1 MIKKTKL
8 RFRRRPLV
16 AAVVLATLTIMALI
30 TTPLVREDT
39 LLDWAVD
46 GVGFTLYVAGLT
58 FRLWATL
65 YIDGRKDRAV
75 VAAGPYSVCRNPLYL
90 GSFLLAAALGLFI
103 KSWPIALAILYLS
116 LRYILVT
123 VPAEEKQ
130 LKERFG
136 NEYVQFCRRVPRF
149 IPRFSLFHTPPDLTV
164 SIKGLWQEYRKQFPW
179 IWIPLAGELISH
191 LRSLPW
197 MPHYF

>member
-1 MIKKTKL
+1 MSKNTNL

-30 TTPLVREDT
+30 STPLVREDSW
-39 LLDWAVD
+39 LDWAVD
-46 GVGFTLYVAGLT
+46 GVAFTLYLAGLT
-58 FRLWATL
+58 VRFWATL
-65 YIDGRKDRAV
+65 YIDGRKDCAV

-90 GSFLLAAALGLFI
+90 STFLLAAALGLFT
-103 KSWPIALAILYLS
+103 KSWPFAVAIVYVS
-116 LRYILVT
+116 LRYILVN
-123 VPAEEKQ
+123 VPAEEKL
-130 LKERFG
+130 LKESFG
-136 NEYVQFCRRVPRF
+136 DEFVQYCRRVPRF

-164 SIKGLWQEYRKQFPW
+164 NITGLWREYRKQFPW
-179 IWIPLAGELISH
+179 IWIPLVGELIAH

>member
-1 MIKKTKL
+1 MIKETNL

-16 AAVVLATLTIMALI
+16 AAVVLAPLTITTLI
-30 TTPLVREDT
+30 STPLVQEDSW
-39 LLDWAVD
+39 LDWAGDAVAL
-46 GVGFTLYVAGLT
+46 TLYLAGLT
-58 FRLWATL
+58 FRFWATL

-90 GSFLLAAALGLFI
+90 GSFLLAAAFWMFI
-103 KSWPIALAILYLS
+103 KSWPFAVVILYVS
-116 LRYILVT
+116 LRYILAI

-136 NEYVQFCRRVPRF
+136 DEYVQFCRRVPRF

-164 SIKGLWQEYRKQFPW
+164 CIKGLWQEYRKQFPW
-179 IWIPLAGELISH
+179 IWIPLAGELIAH